1 MSLHSKY
8 INQNLAYYHGHG
20 MRFIDA
26 VGPGIKK
33 LLLDGTKYTAADF
46 TETAVSVGAGTSN
59 IAVGT
64 AGAGSLVFTC
74 AAAEDDGIQ
83 TQYDGENFKFDG
95 DPIYFGISLQL
106 NDATQSDFLAG
117 LCITDTTLLG
127 GMTDGLYFQKVDG
140 STSVTLELEKDSTA
154 TSTAAGTAADA
165 TDIVLEFY
173 YDGTNVHWFVD
184 GVQGSS
190 PVTTNLPDD
199 EALTP
204 SIALLTG
211 EAVANTMTVNWCR
224 CIQFRTP

>member
-1 MSLHSKY
+1 MSLNSRY
-8 INQNLAYYHGHG
+8 INGNLAFNDTHL
-20 MRFIDA
+20 MRMID
-26 VGPGIKK
+26 GIGAGVKK
-33 LLLDGTKYTAADF
+33 LLLDGSKYTVADF

-64 AGAGSLVFTC
+64 SGAGSLVLTC
-74 AAAEDDGIQ
+74 AANENDGIQ

-95 DPIYFGISLQL
+95 NPLYFGISLQL
-106 NDATQSDFLAG
+106 NDATQTDFLAG

-127 GMTDGLYFQKVDG
+127 GMTDGVYFSKVDA
-140 STSVTLELEKDSTA
+140 SQAVTLELEKDSTA

-165 TDIVLEFY
+165 TDIILEFY
-173 YDGTNVHWFVD
+173 YDGTNIHWFVD

-211 EAVANTMTVNWCR
+211 EAIANTMTVNWMR
-224 CIQFRTP
+224 CIQFRS